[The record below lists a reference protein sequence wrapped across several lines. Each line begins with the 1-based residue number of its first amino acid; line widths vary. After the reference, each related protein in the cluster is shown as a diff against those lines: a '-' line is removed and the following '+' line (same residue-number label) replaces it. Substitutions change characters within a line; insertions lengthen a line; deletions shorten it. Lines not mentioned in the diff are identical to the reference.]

1 GETHQFAP
9 ALVCD
14 NHQIEPPRAWQDGYH
29 LTEDLVEQAQRMV
42 GDLRA
47 VDAAK
52 PFFLYLCFGAC
63 HAPHQSPAPWVERY
77 RGRFDQGWD
86 AWREAIFAR
95 QLASGV
101 VPEGTELSPRPDWV
115 PAWDGLS
122 GDERRLYARY
132 MEAFAAFLSHTDDQ
146 MGRLVRFLR
155 ETGELDNTVVMV
167 LSDNGASSEGGP
179 VGSTNDNRLWNLVP
193 HTVEEALTRIDDLGG
208 PRCHNNY
215 PWGWTVAGNTPFRRW
230 KREVH
235 EGGVA
240 DPLIVHW
247 PAGIPAANE

>member
-1 GETHQFAP
+1 GKWHLTPEEECHEAASRARWPLGRGFERFYGFFGGETHQFAP

-14 NHQIEPPRAWQDGYH
+14 NHQIEPPRPWQDGYH
-29 LTEDLVEQAQRMV
+29 LTEDLIDHAQRMV
-42 GDLRA
+42 NDLRA
-47 VDAAK
+47 VDA
-52 PFFLYLCFGAC
+52 
-63 HAPHQSPAPWVERY
+63 
-77 RGRFDQGWD
+77 
-86 AWREAIFAR
+86 
-95 QLASGV
+95 
-101 VPEGTELSPRPDWV
+101 
-115 PAWDGLS
+115 
-122 GDERRLYARY
+122 
-132 MEAFAAFLSHTDDQ
+132 Q
-146 MGRLVRFLR
+146 MGRLLAFLR
-155 ETGELDNTVVMV
+155 ESGELDNTLVMV

-193 HTVEEALTRIDDLGG
+193 HTVEDALTRIDDIGG

-247 PAGIPAANE
+247 PASIGAGNQLRRQYTHAVDVLPTGLQAAGVTPP